1 MSLGSLAQAHRLDS
15 TLNLRHRHT
24 LQERSFKWQRD
35 EWDGIRRRRRG
46 ETRLSVDYGETKR
59 SMEQD
64 ARYKQTRH

>member
-35 EWDGIRRRRRG
+35 EGTVSD
-46 ETRLSVDYGETKR
+46 GETKR